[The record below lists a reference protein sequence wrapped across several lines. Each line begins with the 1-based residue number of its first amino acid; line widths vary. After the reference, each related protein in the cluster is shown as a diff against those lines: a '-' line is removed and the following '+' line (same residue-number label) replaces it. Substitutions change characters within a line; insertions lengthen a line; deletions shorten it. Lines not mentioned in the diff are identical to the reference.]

1 MIYETFFIG
10 LVLALFYVEIM
21 DIYPGGIIVPA
32 YVALYL
38 DQPLRVLATVLIA
51 LLSLMTFRF
60 LSRFFILF
68 GRRRFVMLLLL
79 GALWGQLW
87 FLIVPHVFSGA
98 MELRVIG
105 WVIPGLLAN
114 NLEKQRFFA
123 TLASLFT
130 VSILIYFVVRLLA
143 GFV

>member
-1 MIYETFFIG
+1 LIYETFFIG

-79 GALWGQLW
+79 GAFWGQLW